1 MSNAPNAAYILDIF
15 KPSKEHIYSKEAV
28 TRLYGAHETLE
39 AVSLVT
45 DRLDTVLHV
54 VVIILDT
61 KPCDITIVAVTN
73 PLSDMNAVTVV
84 EINDNQFIVQTAH
97 QKLALLVATEYSHV
111 CNDFMGTSLTRGIK
125 ADISN
130 HLRGVIPRLVANNS
144 LNITTVTDDY
154 RDYINSVRSNKK
166 TILQSDGMLD
176 LYRTIKDRLGASV
189 DISFTIINKGDDPQ
203 KTELVF
209 SGGGRNKVFMISEH
223 NSRHVSIKY
232 YNSRG
237 LIARSTQRP
246 KRIELYVG
254 KPSET
259 WIQDMKSTITH
270 DFNMSADEF
279 LALLITH
286 YPDSTV
292 LKQLCK
298 NIRY

>member
-1 MSNAPNAAYILDIF
+1 MSNPPNATYIRDIF

-39 AVSLVT
+39 VVSLVT

-54 VVIILDT
+54 IVIILDT

-73 PLSDMNAVTVV
+73 PLSDMNDVTVV

-97 QKLALLVATEYSHV
+97 QKLAILVATEYSHV
-111 CNDFMGTSLTRGIK
+111 CNDFMGTPLTRGIK

-144 LNITTVTDDY
+144 LNITTAIDDY

-176 LYRTIKDRLGASV
+176 LYRTIKDRLGDDV
-189 DISFTIINKGDDPQ
+189 DISYTVINKGSAPQ

-209 SGGGRNKVFMISEH
+209 SVKDSNKVFMISEH
-223 NSRHVSIKY
+223 SPTQVSIKH

-237 LIARSTQRP
+237 LIARSTKNP
-246 KRIELYVG
+246 KRIELHVD
-254 KPSET
+254 KPSES
-259 WIQDMKSTITH
+259 WILNEKTTITH
-270 DFNMSADEF
+270 DLNMTVDEF
-279 LALLITH
+279 LVLLITH
-286 YPDSTV
+286 YPASTV

>member
-1 MSNAPNAAYILDIF
+1 MSNPPNASYNQDIF

-39 AVSLVT
+39 VASLVT

-54 VVIILDT
+54 IVIILDT

-73 PLSDMNAVTVV
+73 PLSDMNDVTVV
-84 EINDNQFIVQTAH
+84 EITDSDILVQTAH
-97 QKLALLVATEYSHV
+97 QKLAILVATEYSHV
-111 CNDFMGTSLTRGIK
+111 CNDFMGTPLTRGIK

-130 HLRGVIPRLVANNS
+130 HLRGVISRLVANNS

-166 TILQSDGMLD
+166 TILQPDGMLD
-176 LYRTIKDRLGASV
+176 LYNAIKDRLGDDV
-189 DISFTIINKGDDPQ
+189 DISYTVINKGSAPQ

-209 SGGGRNKVFMISEH
+209 SVKDSNKVFMISEH
-223 NSRHVSIKY
+223 SPTHVSIKY

-237 LIARSTQRP
+237 LIAHSTKNP
-246 KRIELYVG
+246 KLIELHVD
-254 KPSET
+254 KPSESWVLNEKT
-259 WIQDMKSTITH
+259 TITH
-270 DFNMSADEF
+270 DLNMTVDEF
-279 LALLITH
+279 LVLLITH
-286 YPDSTV
+286 YPASTV